1 MSLKNQSSG
10 EAEVMGFRQPK
21 SRAHEDRVGWA
32 EWISIY
38 RSALRLIGLPPEV
51 YLSAEHW
58 TDFLENGYLE
68 WHPQDRTDFTFDR
81 LSPASAGALRR
92 FLEGQ
97 YGGAER
103 CPPLLGWLRVR
114 HQEGRIA

>member
-1 MSLKNQSSG
+1 
-10 EAEVMGFRQPK
+10 MGFRRAK
-21 SRAHEDRVGWA
+21 CRAHESRAKWA
-32 EWISIY
+32 EWLSLQ
-38 RSALRLIGLPPEV
+38 RPELQAIGLSPEV

-58 TDFLENGYLE
+58 ADFLENGYLE
-68 WHPQDRTDFTFDR
+68 RHPRDRTGFAFDR

-97 YGGAER
+97 YGEADR

-114 HQEGRIA
+114 HQEGMIA

>member
-1 MSLKNQSSG
+1 
-10 EAEVMGFRQPK
+10 MGFRRAK
-21 SRAHEDRVGWA
+21 SRAHHDRGPWA
-32 EWISIY
+32 EWIGLH
-38 RSALRLIGLPPEV
+38 RPALQALGLPPEV
-51 YLSAEHW
+51 YLSADHW
-58 TDFLENGYLE
+58 ADFLENGYLE
-68 WHPQDRTDFTFDR
+68 WHPQDCTGFTVDR

-97 YGGAER
+97 FGGDEQ